1 MLTADDAHTLKAYLD
16 GVDHVAKEAEAEWGM
31 DRLPLLVDAELRAK
45 FYRQQERWR
54 TALDAAYTAKVLT
67 RGLLEDVAKKSGA
80 MQRAWEALIAAATE
94 AGHRPITPWVWE
106 ARLRDGTVA
115 AFVQSTAEVSKV
127 LAEGR
132 YVVVYTLAEIAN
144 VIDAIPDTLAMA
156 KLEFPGAKIQAPV
169 DRSWVKHGEP
179 IPF

>member
-1 MLTADDAHTLKAYLD
+1 MALSSDDAHTLKAYLD

-94 AGHRPITPWVWE
+94 AGHRPIKPWVWE
-106 ARLRDGTVA
+106 AKLRDGTVA
-115 AFVQSTAEVSKV
+115 AFVQSTAEVS
-127 LAEGR
+127 EGAR
-132 YVVVYTLAEIAN
+132 RGPLRGRLHAGRDRQRHRRHPRHARDGEAR
-144 VIDAIPDTLAMA
+144 IPRRED
-156 KLEFPGAKIQAPV
+156 PGP
-169 DRSWVKHGEP
+169 G
-179 IPF
+179 